1 MKIIFITGSLE
12 PGRTGVG
19 DYTRLIAKACAG
31 LGHQIQMIG
40 LNDLFLTNEWE
51 GEMDGIRSLRLPDA
65 LTWEYRWQKAS
76 RFIDK
81 FGPDWI
87 SLQFVPYAFHPRGFF
102 NQFLDGFS
110 TLARKQKL
118 HIKFHEIWIGEYP
131 GAPLKER
138 VVGWLQKR
146 LILKLLQMT
155 APKIIHYTNA
165 GSKVR
170 MERAGIIAQY
180 LPIFGNIKIAKKK
193 KADWLSQQLALAGK
207 PMSKPSIKR
216 FLWFGF
222 FGSIHPKWP
231 ARRIL
236 ERLRMYTNAQD
247 KRPGLLHVG
256 IIEKHRNRW
265 KEIQKK
271 YSGDW
276 LIHSLGPQPEDNV
289 SHYLHSLHF
298 GLTSTPWDLVGKSG
312 TIAAMVEHGLPVIIN
327 IDGGT
332 PKAPL
337 VIQEKFM
344 PLIIRSDEQLL
355 QNLSRPPKHK
365 PTRLNI
371 ITIAE
376 MFIESLEQKRRS
388 THSLIA

>member
-1 MKIIFITGSLE
+1 MKITFITGSLE

-19 DYTRLIAKACAG
+19 DYTRLIAKACEE

-40 LNDLFLTNEWE
+40 LNDLFLTNEWK

-65 LTWEYRWQKAS
+65 LTWEYRWQKTS

-110 TLARKQKL
+110 KLARKQKL

-138 VVGWLQKR
+138 VAGWLQKR
-146 LILKLLQMT
+146 LILKLLKIT

-170 MERAGIIAQY
+170 MERAGIIAKY
-180 LPIFGNIKIAKKK
+180 LPIFGNINIAKEKK
-193 KADWLSQQLALAGK
+193 MDWLAQQLALAGK
-207 PMSKPSIKR
+207 PMSKLSIKR

-231 ARRIL
+231 ARQIL
-236 ERLRMYTNAQD
+236 ERLRMYTTAQD
-247 KRPGLLHVG
+247 KRPGLLHMG
-256 IIEKHRNRW
+256 ILEKHRNRW

-312 TIAAMVEHGLPVIIN
+312 TIATMVEHGLPVIIN
-327 IDGGT
+327 VDGGT
-332 PKAPL
+332 PNAPL

-355 QNLSRPPKHK
+355 QKLSKPLKHK
-365 PTRLNI
+365 PAQLNTV
-371 ITIAE
+371 TIAE
-376 MFIESLEQKRRS
+376 MFIKALEQKNRS
-388 THSLIA
+388 TQSLIA

>member
-1 MKIIFITGSLE
+1 MKITFITGSLE

-19 DYTRLIAKACAG
+19 DYTRLIAKTCKE

-40 LNDLFLTNEWE
+40 LNDLFLTNERE
-51 GEMDGIRSLRLPDA
+51 DEMDGIHSLRLPEA
-65 LTWEYRWQKAS
+65 LTWEYRWQKTS

-102 NQFLDGFS
+102 NQFLNGFAK
-110 TLARKQKL
+110 LARKQKL

-138 VVGWLQKR
+138 IAGWLQKR

-170 MERAGIIAQY
+170 MERAGIMAKY
-180 LPIFGNIKIAKKK
+180 LPIFGNINIAKEKK
-193 KADWLSQQLALAGK
+193 MDWLAQELILAGK
-207 PMSKPSIKR
+207 PMPAEDIKR

-231 ARRIL
+231 ARQIL
-236 ERLRMYTNAQD
+236 ERLRMYVTAQD
-247 KRPGLLHVG
+247 KRLGLLHMG
-256 IIEKHRNRW
+256 ILEKHRNRW
-265 KEIQKK
+265 KEIQNK

-276 LIHSLGPQPEDNV
+276 FIHSLGPQPEDNV
-289 SHYLHSLHF
+289 SQYLHSLDF

-312 TIAAMVEHGLPVIIN
+312 TIATMVEHGLPVIIN
-327 IDGGT
+327 VDGGT
-332 PKAPL
+332 PNAPL

-344 PLIIRSDEQLL
+344 QLILRSDEQLL
-355 QNLSRPPKHK
+355 QNLSKQLKHK
-365 PTRLNI
+365 PAHLNTV
-371 ITIAE
+371 TIAE
-376 MFIESLEQKRRS
+376 IFIQSLEQKSRS
-388 THSLIA
+388 SQSLIA